1 MPRRYEVPL
10 PLGPRMSMP
19 SKTVVSASIAA
30 LSWAAERAGQS
41 YGQFTFNLTAAQQA
55 EIQEQYDQYQA
66 EQAALKAQR
75 MAEKARLREEAR
87 AAEAGAEGDAP
98 GILTDSDL

>member
-10 PLGPRMSMP
+10 PLGPRVSQMP
-19 SKTVVSASIAA
+19 KTVATASIAA

-41 YGQFTFNLTAAQQA
+41 YGQFTCKLTSAQQA
-55 EIQEQYDQYQA
+55 EIQAEYDRYQA

-75 MAEKARLREEAR
+75 MAEKARQRQENPEE
-87 AAEAGAEGDAP
+87 DSDLSV
-98 GILTDSDL
+98 GILTDADI